1 MSIRLA
7 IVLSHPVQYY
17 SPWFRHLAARPELC
31 VKVFYLWDFGVK
43 EARDRTF
50 GTTFKWDIPLLD
62 GYDSEFIRN
71 RSTDPGTHH
80 FRGLDNPGAPQAVA
94 DWKPDAVLLFGY
106 AYLTQLRLIFS
117 RRLVK
122 IPFYFRGD
130 SHELCPVAG
139 WKSKISRGVRSLLFR
154 RFAGFFAVGEA
165 NARYFR
171 ACGVAG
177 SKIHRVPHCVDNAR
191 FQVTAAQAEIDAIE
205 WKRKLGIPARAP
217 VVLFAGKFEDK
228 KRPLDLLDA
237 FSVVMAVAGGTE
249 SPCSADSSLAAR
261 GVVESFKRE
270 KQSAGDLG
278 GAPLHSQPHTSR
290 PIPHAGPPPPDP
302 VLLFVGSG
310 HLEAELRKRAGAAL
324 GRSVFFAPFQ
334 NQTVMPMVYAS
345 GDLLV
350 LPSHG
355 RGETWGLA
363 VNEAMNMGRPAIVSS
378 HVGCGPDLILP
389 AKTGWI
395 FKAGDQDELKSVLAE
410 ALSDAVRLK
419 AMGQQARDHIA
430 NYSYERATESLI
442 AVIKEIR

>member
-1 MSIRLA
+1 M
-7 IVLSHPVQYY
+7 QYY

-50 GTTFKWDIPLLD
+50 GSTFKWDIPLLD
-62 GYDSEFIRN
+62 GYASEFVSN
-71 RSTDPGTHH
+71 RSNDPGTHH

-94 DWKPDAVLLFGY
+94 DWKPDVMLLFGY
-106 AYLTQLRLIFS
+106 AYATQLRLIFS
-117 RRLVK
+117 RRLAK
-122 IPFYFRGD
+122 TIFYFRGD
-130 SHELCPVAG
+130 SHELCPVRG
-139 WKSKISRGVRSLLFR
+139 WKTKISRGLRRLLFR

-165 NARYFR
+165 NAGYFR
-171 ACGVAG
+171 AGGVAA

-191 FQVTAAQAEIDAIE
+191 FQATATQAEIDAIE

-237 FSVVMAVAGGTE
+237 FSSLKAVAGGTE
-249 SPCSADSSLAAR
+249 SPCSVDSSLAAR
-261 GVVESFKRE
+261 EVTESLKGE
-270 KQSAGDLG
+270 KQSAEDLG
-278 GAPLHSQPHTSR
+278 GAPLKPQPQPHTPR
-290 PIPHAGPPPPDP
+290 PIPHTGGQPLQA

-310 HLEAELRKRAGAAL
+310 PLEPELRKRAGADL
-324 GRSVFFAPFQ
+324 GQSVFFAPFQ
-334 NQTVMPMVYAS
+334 NQTAMPMVYAT

-350 LPSHG
+350 LPSYG

-363 VNEAMNMGRPAIVSS
+363 VNEAMNMGRPAIISS

-419 AMGQQARDHIA
+419 AMGHQARDHIA